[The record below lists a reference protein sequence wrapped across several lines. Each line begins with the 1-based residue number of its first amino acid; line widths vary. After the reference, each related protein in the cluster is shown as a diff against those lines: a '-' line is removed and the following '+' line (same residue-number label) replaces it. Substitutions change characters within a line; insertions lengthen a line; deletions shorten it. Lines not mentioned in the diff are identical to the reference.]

1 MKSFRKHYVPHSMK
15 YALFFLG
22 LLVLIGGGVG
32 VQMANL
38 PLNAEIGT
46 AVAGFVLLFLGIVL
60 E

>member
-1 MKSFRKHYVPHSMK
+1 MKPFRKHYLPHSLK

-22 LLVLIGGGVG
+22 LLVLIVVGVG
-32 VQMANL
+32 VQMAGL
-38 PLNAEIGT
+38 PLAAQAAT